1 MVLTVRRALPAT
13 SELGTPTPNVFSMLT
28 TSSRA
33 SIESSPSPFGP
44 KRGKS
49 SPIWSGVVCSIKFL
63 TSISLMRGRRS
74 TSDINEAR
82 EIVVNGGAGQPH
94 ILKSRARSP
103 SEPTN
108 HFHGRPGGPSLAD
121 QIGLV
126 WSPGVAAWFG
136 SGRGGPPAGAS
147 VRAKVGAGGG
157 VFFPAGSRF
166 AP

>member
-82 EIVVNGGAGQPH
+82 EIVVNGGAGQLYLSLRW
-94 ILKSRARSP
+94 I
-103 SEPTN
+103 
-108 HFHGRPGGPSLAD
+108 GRFAGDAKNGAFRRVEIISSK
-121 QIGLV
+121 GLLD
-126 WSPGVAAWFG
+126 PPLPKPAWFG
-136 SGRGGPPAGAS
+136 
-147 VRAKVGAGGG
+147 
-157 VFFPAGSRF
+157 
-166 AP
+166 